1 MMLQAEIIQ
10 AGQVVSTVKL
20 EQDNVK
26 VGKLSSSHI
35 RLDDDRVSRIHAVLE
50 RQPDG
55 SFVAIDLG
63 SASGT
68 YVNGEKITKAAVGAG
83 DELQFGDTV
92 VRLSEVVEVAASPAA
107 AFAATGE
114 LPEGYIRLE
123 DGSVVQPYTMEGYY
137 DDAGNYIPGY
147 YDDEGTYHY
156 GYGYHDDQGAWQV
169 AHGFYDPQGEWVA
182 TPDPAGVQ
190 GPSDTEL
197 YTERFFDPVG
207 GQTLEVAFL
216 WSDHVL
222 AVNAYEDPR
231 SVIIGPDETNDFVV
245 EDPLV
250 NQPKFPLV
258 SYSEGGG
265 YRVNVS
271 AQMEGLIQ
279 HEGQQ
284 FTLAEAISRGLATGS
299 SEVAGGYSIALGP
312 RTSIRVEFGSN
323 TFLIHFTTMPAL
335 GGGMMAIDRQP
346 IPYHAAS
353 AMLHI
358 LFLVMVFSWPEGH
371 GAFELHEFQAQDRF
385 VELLAPPEQEELEEE
400 VPDWLEGG
408 ADTEEAAAQKG
419 DEGEAGDE
427 MAEEADNHL
436 AVQGPET
443 NDEIELRKARDTEIA
458 MNTGALAAFNDAS
471 LSSMWGSG
479 DTSVGSD
486 AMHALG
492 NMTGSQAGAA
502 AGVGGLGLA
511 GAGRGGGGVSERGIG
526 MAQVGT
532 AGRGGGG
539 KGGGNYGKGG
549 ANLGDREVRQ
559 PKIVPGRPAV
569 QGSLDREII
578 QRVVRQHR
586 REMQHCYEQELQRN
600 PNLAGRITVRWV
612 ISPTGSV
619 TIASIAETSMNNSAV
634 EQCMTQRIRRWVFP
648 EPKGGGIVNV
658 NYPFNFSS

>member
-10 AGQVVSTVKL
+10 SGQVVSTVKL

-50 RQPDG
+50 RQPDS

-92 VRLSEVVEVAASPAA
+92 VRLSEVVEVVAAPAA
-107 AFAATGE
+107 VAAAGGA

-123 DGSVVQPYTMEGYY
+123 DGSVVQPYAMEGYY

-147 YDDEGTYHY
+147 YDAEGAYHY
-156 GYGYHDDQGAWQV
+156 GYGYHDDEGAWQV

-182 TPDPAGVQ
+182 TPDPNAPA

-197 YTERFFDPVG
+197 YTESFFDPAG

-216 WSDHVL
+216 WTDHVL
-222 AVNAYEDPR
+222 AVNAYEDPQ
-231 SVIIGPDETNDFVV
+231 SVTIGPDEANDFVV

-250 NQPKFPLV
+250 NQEKFPLV
-258 SYSEGGG
+258 SYRDGG

-271 AQMEGLIQ
+271 AQMEGLVQ
-279 HEGQQ
+279 QDGQQ
-284 FTLAEAISRGLATGS
+284 YTLAEAIQRGIATAS
-299 SEVAGGYSIALGP
+299 AEVGGGYSLTLTP
-312 RTSIRVEFGSN
+312 RTSVRVEFGAN

-335 GGGMMAIDRQP
+335 GGGMLAIDRQP
-346 IPYHAAS
+346 IPYQATS
-353 AMLHI
+353 ALLHI
-358 LFLVMVFSWPEGH
+358 LFLVMVFSWPENH
-371 GAFELHEFQAQDRF
+371 GAFELHEFSAEDRF
-385 VELLAPPEQEELEEE
+385 VQLLAPAEQEELEEE

-408 ADTEEAAAQKG
+408 NEQEEAAAHKG
-419 DEGEAGDE
+419 DEGEAGDQ

-436 AVQGPET
+436 AVKGPADNT
-443 NDEIELRKARDTEIA
+443 DIELRKAYDTEVA
-458 MNTGALAAFNDAS
+458 MNTGALAAFNDSS
-471 LSSMWGSG
+471 LGSMWGSG
-479 DTSVGSD
+479 DVSVGGD

-526 MAQVGT
+526 MAAVGT

-600 PNLAGRITVRWV
+600 PNLAGRVTVRWV

-619 TIASIAETSMNNSAV
+619 TVASIAETSLNNSGV